1 MALAS
6 SRFSSGGSAG
16 GANATLSLGGGKRF
30 EFDSIPDIRAE
41 GNDGHGI
48 ADERDQERIDW
59 VTYLYDSQDD
69 VLRRW
74 MRQVE
79 ENVRMLAGQQWSVF
93 NPRMGRFIDVTQW
106 MTAEEK
112 KWRQRPVF
120 NRLLIWFILTHA
132 RMTENP
138 PIITFTPGPD
148 RIDALLAE
156 TMDIIFKTK
165 WRETKMPEVWDRAS
179 AWLIPAGM
187 VYLQST
193 IDLGKGDF
201 IRFEGRP
208 GEEDMEGFSDEQQEV
223 LRGFQEEG
231 ADSIG
236 FDNEGQPMFDEE
248 SGMPMGP
255 EAGHAERK
263 GDLAVEVLNPVQ
275 VRGEWGPNP
284 WQDKSW
290 HCVRSFLTQAEIF
303 QTYGIKIEGQQAP
316 KGGSDSGGDTGVA
329 ERLTYGDG
337 YFGAAD
343 PSVFGADFS
352 ADVSIPEPT
361 VEVFTLWHKPAPY
374 AQMDET
380 PEKPGGRLLVLTR
393 REVLHDSQR
402 PVRYPSASPIR
413 RFEFIRLP
421 GRPASGS
428 TPQEAM
434 NQPQRVFNK
443 VAALLIEHTNLS
455 ANPIKI
461 IDSNSGIEESMI
473 TNRPGLNLKVSRR
486 DRIPPFEWVAPPPIS
501 ADAYRTLEFMRNEID
516 DIGNL
521 AGTEGD
527 APTEDAS
534 GELVKEL
541 RFNSDRFLGPTMRR
555 AAEEFARMAEDWKV
569 LLPVI
574 FDEEQILSYAGA
586 DNVARTITVQP
597 EMFEE
602 GAVNALADVESMLP
616 EGRGERQK
624 NITALY
630 AGGLFGPPG
639 TPESISTFFEL
650 SQFPHLGRAGK
661 FGGVHRI
668 TADQENGK
676 ILQGMPA
683 IEIPVFE
690 WYNDLV
696 HLLSHEEFMSSPE
709 FLNLEPQVQQQ
720 FEIHRQMHIIN
731 ITIKTQQAAEADPE
745 GGQAGDNQFS
755 GDSRPEGGGAAGSPE
770 GAATSEAAAGTGGT
784 PPGEQGAPAAA
795 GQ

>member
-6 SRFSSGGSAG
+6 SRFAGGTGGST
-16 GANATLSLGGGKRF
+16 TLALGGKRF
-30 EFDSIPDIRAE
+30 EFDKIPGIREADE
-41 GNDGHGI
+41 SGHGA
-48 ADERDQERIDW
+48 ADERDQDRIDW
-59 VTYLYDSQDD
+59 ATFLYDSQDD

-112 KWRQRPVF
+112 RWRQRPVF
-120 NRLLIWFILTHA
+120 NRLLTWFIITHA

-148 RIDALLAE
+148 RVDALLSE
-156 TMDIIFKTK
+156 TMDVIFKTK
-165 WRETKMPEVWDRAS
+165 WRETKMQEVWDRAS

-193 IDLGKGDF
+193 IDMNKGPF
-201 IRFEGRP
+201 IRFEGQP
-208 GEEDMEGFSDEQQEV
+208 GEEDLQGFDPEQQEV
-223 LRGFQEEG
+223 LRGFQGEDAG
-231 ADSIG
+231 NIG
-236 FDNEGQPMFDEE
+236 FDEAGLPQFDEE
-248 SGMPMGP
+248 TGQVMGP
-255 EAGHAERK
+255 EAAHAERK

-275 VRGEWGPNP
+275 VRGQWGPAP
-284 WQDKSW
+284 WHDKDW
-290 HCVRSFLTQAEIF
+290 HMIRSFLTQAEIF
-303 QTYGIKIEGQQAP
+303 ETYGVKIEGQQAP
-316 KGGSDSGGDTGVA
+316 KGGSNTGGDTGVA

-352 ADVSIPEPT
+352 ADISIPDPT
-361 VEVFTLWHKPAPY
+361 IETFTLWHRPAPY
-374 AQMDET
+374 AGMEES
-380 PEKPGGRLLVLTR
+380 PEEAGGRLLILTR
-393 REVLHDSQR
+393 KEVLHDTTR

-413 RFEFIRLP
+413 RFEFVRLP
-421 GRPASGS
+421 GRPASGT

-434 NQPQRVFNK
+434 NQSQRAYNK
-443 VAALLIEHTNLS
+443 VSALIIEHTNLT

-461 IDSNSGIEESMI
+461 IDTQSGIEESMI
-473 TNRPGLNLKVSRR
+473 TNRPGLNLKVNRR
-486 DRIPPFEWVAPPPIS
+486 DRIPPFEWVAPPPLS
-501 ADAYRTLEFMRNEID
+501 QDAYRTLQFLRQEID
-516 DIGNL
+516 DTGNL

-569 LLPVI
+569 ILPVI
-574 FDEEQILSYAGA
+574 YDEEQILSYAGA
-586 DNVARTITVQP
+586 DNVARTIMVKP
-597 EMFEE
+597 EMFAE
-602 GAVNALADVESMLP
+602 GSVNALADVESMLP

-630 AGGLFGPPG
+630 SNGLFGAPG
-639 TPESISTFFEL
+639 TPQAISTFFEL

-668 TADQENGK
+668 TADQENGQL
-676 ILQGMPA
+676 LQGVPFHQ
-683 IEIPVFE
+683 IPVFD
-690 WYNDLV
+690 WYNDMV

-709 FLNLEPQVQQQ
+709 FLKVDPVIQQG
-720 FEIHRQMHIIN
+720 FANHRQMHIMN
-731 ITIKTQQAAEADPE
+731 IFIKTGQAAEADPE
-745 GGQAGDNQFS
+745 GGEAGDNQFS
-755 GDSRPEGGGAAGSPE
+755 GNSSPEGGGAAGSPE
-770 GAATSEAAAGTGGT
+770 GAPTSEAAAGDAVGGQ
-784 PPGEQGAPAAA
+784 PQSQAQAPGAA

>member
-1 MALAS
+1 MALS
-6 SRFSSGGSAG
+6 STRFGGGSG
-16 GANATLSLGGGKRF
+16 SSTTTLAPGGKSF
-30 EFDSIPDIRAE
+30 TFDEIPDIRE
-41 GNDGHGI
+41 ESEDGHGTP
-48 ADERDQERIDW
+48 DESDNDRIGW
-59 VTYLYDSQDD
+59 ATFLFDSQDD

-93 NPRMGRFIDVTQW
+93 NPRMGRFVDVTQW

-120 NRLLIWFILTHA
+120 NRLLTWFIITHA

-138 PIITFTPGPD
+138 PIVTFTPGPD
-148 RIDALLAE
+148 RIDAMLAA
-156 TMDIIFKTK
+156 TMDVIFKTK
-165 WRETKMPEVWDRAS
+165 WREVKMAEIWDRAS

-193 IDLGKGDF
+193 IDLNKGDF
-201 IRFEGRP
+201 IRFEGQP
-208 GEEDMEGFSDEQQEV
+208 SEEDLEGFSTEQQDV
-223 LRGFQEEG
+223 LREFQGGEEN
-231 ADSIG
+231 IG
-236 FDNEGQPMFDEE
+236 FDADGRPQFDEE
-248 SGMPMGP
+248 TGQVMGP
-255 EAGHAERK
+255 ESGFAERK

-275 VRGEWGPNP
+275 VRGEWGPSP
-284 WQDKSW
+284 WHEKSW
-290 HCVRSFLTQAEIF
+290 HSVRSFLTSAEVF
-303 QTYGIKIEGQQAP
+303 ETYGVRLTGSSTP
-316 KGGSDSGGDTGVA
+316 KVGGSNTGVA

-343 PSVFGADFS
+343 PAVFGGGFS
-352 ADVSIPEPT
+352 ADVTIPEPT
-361 VEVFTLWHKPAPY
+361 HEVFTLWHKPAPY
-374 AQMDET
+374 ARMQET
-380 PEKPGGRLLVLTR
+380 PEEPGGRLLVVTR
-393 REVLHDSQR
+393 KEVLHDSTR
-402 PVRYPSASPIR
+402 PVRYPSTSPIR

-443 VAALLIEHTNLS
+443 VAALIIEHTNLS

-461 IDSNSGIEESMI
+461 IDTNSGIEESMI
-473 TNRPGLNLKVSRR
+473 TNRPGLNLKVNRR
-486 DRIPPFEWVAPPPIS
+486 DRIPPFEWVAPPPLS
-501 ADAYRTLEFMRNEID
+501 QDAYRTLEFMRNEID

-521 AGTEGD
+521 TGTEGET
-527 APTEDAS
+527 PTQDAS
-534 GELVKEL
+534 GELIKEL

-555 AAEEFARMAEDWKV
+555 AAEEMARMAEDWKV
-569 LLPVI
+569 ILPVI
-574 FDEEQILSYAGA
+574 YDEEQILTYAGA
-586 DNVARTITVQP
+586 DNVARTIVVQP
-597 EMFEE
+597 EMFEQ
-602 GAVNALADVESMLP
+602 GSVNALADVESMLP

-630 AGGLFGPPG
+630 ANGLFGAPG
-639 TPESISTFFEL
+639 TPQATATFFEL

-676 ILQGMPA
+676 ILQGVPA
-683 IEIPVFE
+683 MEIPVFE

-709 FLNLEPQVQQQ
+709 FLELDPTIQSQ
-720 FEIHRQMHIIN
+720 FDIHRKMHIIN
-731 ITIKTQQAAEADPE
+731 ITIKTQQSAEADPD
-745 GGQAGDNQFS
+745 GGEAGDNQFS
-755 GDSRPEGGGAAGSPE
+755 GNDRPEGGGAAGSPE
-770 GAATSEAAAGTGGT
+770 GAATSSSSPAVT
-784 PPGEQGAPAAA
+784 PGSATRNPEGIQEAPAAA

>member
-6 SRFSSGGSAG
+6 SRFSGGTD
-16 GANATLSLGGGKRF
+16 GARTLALGKRF
-30 EFDSIPDIRAE
+30 EFDQIPDIRADSE
-41 GNDGHGI
+41 DGHG
-48 ADERDQERIDW
+48 APDERDDDRIAW
-59 VTYLYDSQDD
+59 ATFLYDSQDD

-74 MRQVE
+74 IRQVE
-79 ENVRMLAGQQWSVF
+79 ENIRMLAGQQWSVF

-120 NRLLIWFILTHA
+120 NRLLTWFILTHA

-156 TMDIIFKTK
+156 TMDVIFKTK
-165 WRETKMPEVWDRAS
+165 WREVKMPEVWDRAS

-193 IDLGKGDF
+193 IDLSKGDF
-201 IRFEGRP
+201 IRFEGQP
-208 GEEDMEGFSDEQQEV
+208 GEEDLQGFDPEQQEI
-223 LRGFQEEG
+223 LRGFQGEG
-231 ADSIG
+231 AGNIG
-236 FDNEGQPMFDEE
+236 FTEDGRPQFDQETGQPLGPE
-248 SGMPMGP
+248 SGF
-255 EAGHAERK
+255 AERK

-275 VRGEWGPNP
+275 VRGEWGPAA
-284 WQDKSW
+284 WQDKRW
-290 HCVRSFLTQAEIF
+290 HEVRSFLTQAEIF
-303 QTYGIKIEGQQAP
+303 ETYQIKVEGQQAP
-316 KGGSDSGGDTGVA
+316 KGGSSRGGDTGVA

-352 ADVSIPEPT
+352 ADVSIPEST
-361 VEVFTLWHKPAPY
+361 VEVFTLWHRPAPY
-374 AQMDET
+374 ARMDES
-380 PEKPGGRLLVLTR
+380 PEEPGGRLLICTR
-393 REVLHDSQR
+393 KQVLHDSTR
-402 PVRYPSASPIR
+402 PVRYQSASPIR
-413 RFEFIRLP
+413 KFDFVRLP
-421 GRPASGS
+421 GRPAAGT

-443 VAALLIEHTNLS
+443 VAALIIEHTNLS

-461 IDSNSGIEESMI
+461 IDTNSGIEESMI

-486 DRIPPFEWVAPPPIS
+486 DRIPPFEWVSPPPLS
-501 ADAYRTLEFMRNEID
+501 QDAYRTLEFMRQEID

-569 LLPVI
+569 ILPVI
-574 FDEEQILSYAGA
+574 YDEEQILSYAGT

-602 GAVNALADVESMLP
+602 GAVNAIADVESMLP

-630 AGGLFGPPG
+630 ANGLFGPPG
-639 TPESISTFFEL
+639 SPEATATFFEL

-676 ILQGMPA
+676 LLQGVPA
-683 IEIPVFE
+683 SQIAVFE

-709 FLNLEPQVQQQ
+709 FLNLDPVIQQQ
-720 FEIHRQMHIIN
+720 FQMHRQMHIIN
-731 ITIKTQQAAEADPE
+731 IMVKAGQTAEADPE
-745 GGQAGDNQFS
+745 GGTAGDNQFTDAS
-755 GDSRPEGGGAAGSPE
+755 NPDGSGAAGSPE
-770 GAATSEAAAGTGGT
+770 GAPTSQPAAGTGGT
-784 PPGEQGAPAAA
+784 PPGELGSPAAA

>member
-6 SRFSSGGSAG
+6 SRFGGG
-16 GANATLSLGGGKRF
+16 TEGARTLALGKRF
-30 EFDSIPDIRAE
+30 EFDQIPDIRADSE
-41 GNDGHGI
+41 NGHGT
-48 ADERDQERIDW
+48 ADERDDDRIAW
-59 VTYLYDSQDD
+59 ATFLYDSQDD

-74 MRQVE
+74 IRQVE
-79 ENVRMLAGQQWSVF
+79 ENIRMLAGQQWSVF

-120 NRLLIWFILTHA
+120 NRLLTWFILTHA

-156 TMDIIFKTK
+156 TMDVIFKTK
-165 WRETKMPEVWDRAS
+165 WREVKMPEVWDRAS

-193 IDLGKGDF
+193 IDLSKGDF
-201 IRFEGRP
+201 IRFEGQP
-208 GEEDMEGFSDEQQEV
+208 GEEDMQDLNPEQQEI
-223 LRGFQEEG
+223 LRGFQGEGAGNIGFTEEG
-231 ADSIG
+231 LPQ
-236 FDNEGQPMFDEE
+236 FDQETGQ
-248 SGMPMGP
+248 PMGP
-255 EAGHAERK
+255 ESGFAERK

-275 VRGEWGPNP
+275 VRGEWGPAA
-284 WQDKSW
+284 WQDKRW
-290 HCVRSFLTQAEIF
+290 HMVRSFLTQAEIF
-303 QTYGIKIEGQQAP
+303 ETYQVKIEGQQAP
-316 KGGSDSGGDTGVA
+316 KGGSSRGGDTGVA

-343 PSVFGADFS
+343 PAVFGADFS
-352 ADVSIPEPT
+352 ADVSIPEST
-361 VEVFTLWHKPAPY
+361 VEVFTLWHRPAPY
-374 AQMDET
+374 ARMDEN
-380 PEKPGGRLLVLTR
+380 PEEPGGRLLILTR
-393 REVLHDSQR
+393 KEVLHDSTR
-402 PVRYPSASPIR
+402 PVRYQSASPIR
-413 RFEFIRLP
+413 KFDFVRLP
-421 GRPASGS
+421 GRPAAGT

-443 VAALLIEHTNLS
+443 VAALIIEHTNLS
-455 ANPIKI
+455 ANPIKV
-461 IDSNSGIEESMI
+461 IDTNSGIEESMI

-486 DRIPPFEWVAPPPIS
+486 DRIPPFEWVAPPPLS
-501 ADAYRTLEFMRNEID
+501 QDAYRTLEFMRQEID

-569 LLPVI
+569 ILPVI
-574 FDEEQILSYAGA
+574 YDEEQILSYAGT
-586 DNVARTITVQP
+586 DNVARTIMVQP

-602 GAVNALADVESMLP
+602 GSVNALADVESMLP

-630 AGGLFGPPG
+630 ANGLFGPPG
-639 TPESISTFFEL
+639 APESVATFFEL

-676 ILQGMPA
+676 LLQGVPA
-683 IEIPVFE
+683 TEIPVFE

-709 FLNLEPQVQQQ
+709 FLNIDPVIQQNFQ
-720 FEIHRQMHIIN
+720 MHRQMHIIN
-731 ITIKTQQAAEADPE
+731 IFVKTQQSAEANPDGNIE
-745 GGQAGDNQFS
+745 GEAGDNQFTDAS
-755 GDSRPEGGGAAGSPE
+755 NPDGSGAAGSPE
-770 GAATSEAAAGTGGT
+770 GAPASQPAQGTGGT
-784 PPGEQGAPAAA
+784 PPGELGAPTAA